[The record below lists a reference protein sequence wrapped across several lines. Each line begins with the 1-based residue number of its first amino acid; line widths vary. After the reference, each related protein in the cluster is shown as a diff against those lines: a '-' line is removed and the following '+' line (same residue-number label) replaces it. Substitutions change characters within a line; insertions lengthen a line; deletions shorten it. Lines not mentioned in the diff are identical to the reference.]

1 MTHIRNVNYA
11 RICDARVFMLSEHT
25 VNTMPA
31 IARGFIL
38 RRYLAIVHDR
48 EDRKAD
54 DELPR

>member
-1 MTHIRNVNYA
+1 
-11 RICDARVFMLSEHT
+11 
-25 VNTMPA
+25 MPA